1 MESKKAGLRLTL
13 FAESRILTLFT
24 PLLQEGVCVDVDLG
38 QPLRSILCDQLGL
51 DSRYVDERI
60 QTVFLN
66 GRPVDRMETAMVP
79 YGSVLAL
86 SASLPGLLGATLRKS
101 GFYASLRRGITH
113 MEREG
118 RSSNREEQGRITLKV
133 FNVILRELAPGLLAR
148 GVVVNGDRLYVRIRE
163 TKALY
168 LDAVRVVE
176 LNGERLDPARLP
188 ESLWKS
194 ESPILVSVKDPTGA

>member
-1 MESKKAGLRLTL
+1 MGSKNAGYRLTL
-13 FAESRILTLFT
+13 FAHPRILTLFT
-24 PLLQEGVCVDVDLG
+24 PLLQEGVWVDVTVG
-38 QPLRSILCDQLGL
+38 RSLRSILCDQLGL

-79 YGSVLAL
+79 DGAVLAL

-113 MEREG
+113 VEGEG
-118 RSSNREEQGRITLKV
+118 RSSNQGGRGRITLKV
-133 FNVILRELAPGLLAR
+133 FNVLLRELAPGLLAR
-148 GVVVNGDRLYVRIRE
+148 GVVVNGDRLWIRIRE
-163 TKALY
+163 VEALY
-168 LDAVRVVE
+168 LEAVRVVE

-188 ESLWKS
+188 EALWEP
-194 ESPILVSVKDPTGA
+194 ESPILVSVKDPTEA

>member
-1 MESKKAGLRLTL
+1 MESKNAGLRLTL

-24 PLLQEGVCVDVDLG
+24 PLLQEGVGVDVDLG

-118 RSSNREEQGRITLKV
+118 RSSNREGRGRITLKV

-148 GVVVNGDRLYVRIRE
+148 GVVVNADRLYVRSRE
-163 TKALY
+163 TEALY
-168 LDAVRVVE
+168 LDAVRVVN
-176 LNGERLDPARLP
+176 LNGERMDPARLP
-188 ESLWKS
+188 ETLWKP
-194 ESPILVSVKDPTGA
+194 ESPILVSVKDTAEA